1 MVKVTDGWYPVEAS
15 LDEVLAHFLRRGQI
29 VPGTKLAVSNAALDP
44 GVNIPSP
51 DDGRGS
57 GSGGSGGTGV
67 DPLDLLRRRDAGE
80 LPPGAAPRLRLT
92 VNSTRRARWDSRLG
106 FFPPRLATHS
116 LAGRGLGLSAL
127 EVPLCTV
134 VAGERNRVSTA
145 S

>member
-44 GVNIPSP
+44 GVSIPNP

-57 GSGGSGGTGV
+57 GSGGSGGSGGTGV

-106 FFPPRLATHS
+106 FFPPRLAT
-116 LAGRGLGLSAL
+116 GRGLGLSAL

-134 VAGERNRVSTA
+134 VAGERNRA
-145 S
+145 SIAS